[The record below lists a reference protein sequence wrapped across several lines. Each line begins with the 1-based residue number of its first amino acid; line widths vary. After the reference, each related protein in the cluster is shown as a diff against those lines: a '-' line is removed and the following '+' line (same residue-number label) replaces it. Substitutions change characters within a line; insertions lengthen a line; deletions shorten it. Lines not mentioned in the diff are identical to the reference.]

1 MSDQVERAAF
11 SLCPLSGAVMALLKS
26 TAPCNF
32 RQKTMNKNISLL
44 LVAAACCFLFCASG
58 QKRLK
63 PTKVQSGTKLDYPI
77 SAQLEHLEGEV
88 ELGIFVSNT
97 GMPQEVKLLKG
108 SGHAV
113 LDEAAL
119 DFGRKIS
126 FDPALVDGQ
135 PISAWTRLMLRYRL
149 TDVAFERV
157 QWLRE
162 VLQYQKLA
170 AAETDSLRFEQHCR
184 RLYTSYTGLRNWAQT
199 QSVYAVNDVIWQ
211 VVQPALA
218 DRWRSFRSDYVALF
232 LLWDDFLQR
241 YPRSVLVGRVREDL
255 LKALLD
261 VEYEIRVDSLRSE
274 SKARKGLALLD
285 LIKERLSELGF
296 TSTP

>member
-1 MSDQVERAAF
+1 MERAAF
-11 SLCPLSGAVMALLKS
+11 SICPDQDGGRALPKNTALC
-26 TAPCNF
+26 NY
-32 RQKTMNKNISLL
+32 RQKTMKKFFSLL
-44 LVAAACCFLFCASG
+44 LIAAACCFLFCASG
-58 QKRLK
+58 PKRLK
-63 PTKVQSGTKLDYPI
+63 PPKVQSGTKLDYPI

-88 ELGIFVSNT
+88 ELGIFVSQT
-97 GMPQEVKLLKG
+97 GVPEEVKLLKG

-119 DFGRKIS
+119 AFGRKIS

-135 PISAWTRLMLRYRL
+135 PISAWTRLVLRYRL

-162 VLQYQKLA
+162 VLDYQKQ
-170 AAETDSLRFEQHCR
+170 AAEETDTVRFEQHCR
-184 RLYTSYTGLRNWAQT
+184 RVYTSFSGMQNWAQT
-199 QSVYAVNDVIWQ
+199 QSVYAVNDLVWQ
-211 VVQPALA
+211 VVQPALSE
-218 DRWRSFRSDYVALF
+218 RWRSFRNEYPALF

-241 YPRSVLVGRVREDL
+241 YPCSALAGRVREDL

-261 VEYEIRVDSLRSE
+261 VEYTIRLDCLRSE

-285 LIKERLSELGF
+285 LIRERLSELGF
-296 TSTP
+296 TSTR

>member
-1 MSDQVERAAF
+1 M
-11 SLCPLSGAVMALLKS
+11 
-26 TAPCNF
+26 
-32 RQKTMNKNISLL
+32 
-44 LVAAACCFLFCASG
+44 
-58 QKRLK
+58 
-63 PTKVQSGTKLDYPI
+63 
-77 SAQLEHLEGEV
+77 
-88 ELGIFVSNT
+88 ELGIFVSQT
-97 GMPQEVKLLKG
+97 GVPQEVKLLKG
-108 SGHAV
+108 SGHAI

-119 DFGRKIS
+119 AFGRKIS

-162 VLQYQKLA
+162 VLDDQRKA
-170 AAETDSLRFEQHCR
+170 AAETDSVRFERHCR
-184 RLYTSYTGLRNWAQT
+184 GLYTNYTGMQNWAES
-199 QSVYAVNDVIWQ
+199 QSVHAVNDLVWQ
-211 VVQPALA
+211 VVQPALTE
-218 DRWRSFRSDYVALF
+218 RWRSFRSEYPALF

-241 YPRSVLVGRVREDL
+241 YPRSTLAGRVREDL

-261 VEYEIRVDSLRSE
+261 VEYTIRLDCLRSE

-285 LIKERLSELGF
+285 LIRERLSELGF